1 MKKGVIISIV
11 LLLIAGAALFMWQR
25 TMDPRGRA
33 VAGEIDGAA
42 LVLRGNALR
51 APDSSPEQTIAA
63 ANGSL
68 GLTVLPNQPPP
79 TPAERGVRILISAE
93 HAARIN
99 DRPVAVEIDY
109 TLPASGAAS
118 GLAVSL
124 QGIAPADWF
133 SRPLDQSGRARF
145 ELPAQI
151 AVDAI
156 GLRALSDQPGA
167 SGALSITEIRILPGV
182 EPQEAQAPAESEPEA
197 EPAP

>member
-1 MKKGVIISIV
+1 MKKGVLISIA
-11 LLLIAGAALFMWQR
+11 LLLIAGAALFVWQY

-42 LVLRGNALR
+42 LVLRGKALR

-99 DRPVAVEIDY
+99 DRPVLVEVDY
-109 TLPASGAAS
+109 ALPAVGAAS

-124 QGIAPADWF
+124 QGIAPADWI
-133 SRPLDQSGRARF
+133 SQPLDQTGRAHF

-156 GLRALSDQPGA
+156 GLRALSNRPGA
-167 SGALSITEIRILPGV
+167 SGAISISEIRILPGA
-182 EPQEAQAPAESEPEA
+182 EPQEAQAPAGSEA
-197 EPAP
+197 AGEPPP